1 MPTDL
6 RTGFEQLRE
15 RARREQYVMQGEL
28 EDIADSGSHRDRIV
42 GALSPSARLLFDAI
56 DGNVAAATRSRG
68 ERTLLV
74 TVRVFSSEWL
84 DTARQAVKASIR
96 AAWPDQYLTITVLT
110 ATSESRLEHGYP
122 FELQRLPEMLAE
134 ASPCLCLFPPD
145 HEPQEMLRAI
155 SDAVVEIADPARE
168 DIERLLGLGDALP
181 HLPDGTMG
189 SAYRPLEL
197 DFAVGRGRSP
207 AERLRLLQEIRE
219 LRLADEAR
227 EGAGRSGASVEA
239 RPRIEDLH
247 GYGDAG
253 RWALQLVAD
262 LSAYRKGTIGWEDVD
277 AGALFVGPPGTG
289 KTLLAQA
296 IANSA
301 GVHFIATSYAQWQ
314 SNRSGHLGDVTKA
327 IRAVF
332 EAAAK
337 NLPAIVFI
345 DEIDTVQGRG
355 GSDRSADA
363 WFTAIVTCLLEC
375 LDGIGRR
382 EGVVVI
388 AACNDD
394 ANLDAALLR
403 SGRLDR
409 RFWIDLP
416 DEASLA
422 GIFRHHL
429 GDGIDPSAID
439 RVATLFAGTLSGA
452 DVVRIARDARRWARL
467 AGRPL
472 QTEDLIAV
480 AVPGDE
486 RAPAVR
492 RRIAIHEAGHAVAR
506 MNFGQVPTSL
516 SLVETEHSGGA
527 VVFDVDEASFEGL
540 PGDVVKE
547 AVCMLAGRA
556 AEEVILGSPSA
567 GAGGSASSDLAQVTR
582 IVANAETS
590 LGFGGTLVHG
600 AQIDGAAVH
609 RRLARLY
616 AETIVL
622 VRRHRAAIEALA
634 HLALKRRVLGR
645 AALAEFARGHGF
657 MDPDHGG
664 PA

>member
-1 MPTDL
+1 MIDRADPEDL
-6 RTGFEQLRE
+6 ALFNAATYEI
-15 RARREQYVMQGEL
+15 V
-28 EDIADSGSHRDRIV
+28 ED
-42 GALSPSARLLFDAI
+42 LSPSARMLFDAVDANI
-56 DGNVAAATRSRG
+56 AATTRSRG
-68 ERTLLV
+68 DRPLLV
-74 TVRVFSSEWL
+74 TASVFSEDWL
-84 DTARQAVKASIR
+84 DSARQAIKTAIR
-96 AAWPDQYLTITVLT
+96 AAWPDPHLPITTMT
-110 ATSESRLEHGYP
+110 ATTAHRLEHGYP
-122 FELQRLPEMLAE
+122 FELHRLPEMLNE
-134 ASPCLCLFPPD
+134 TTPCICLFPPQ
-145 HEPQEMLRAI
+145 HEAPEILRAI
-155 SDAVVEIADPARE
+155 SDAFIEIADPSRE
-168 DIERLLGLGDALP
+168 DLEFRLGFLDEPP
-181 HLPDGTMG
+181 HLPDGTTG
-189 SAYRPLEL
+189 SVYRPLEL
-197 DFAVGRGRSP
+197 DFAVGRGRTP
-207 AERLRLLQEIRE
+207 ADRLRLLEEIRGMRIATE
-219 LRLADEAR
+219 QATPGTRVTK
-227 EGAGRSGASVEA
+227 G
-239 RPRIEDLH
+239 PRIEDLH

-262 LSAYRKGTIGWEDVD
+262 LSAYRRGEIGWEDVD

-301 GVHFIATSYAQWQ
+301 GVHFTATSYAQWQ
-314 SNRSGHLGDVTKA
+314 SNKSGHLGDVTKA

-332 EAAAK
+332 EASAK

-394 ANLDAALLR
+394 ANLDAALVR

-429 GDGIDPSAID
+429 GDGIDQSAID
-439 RVATLFAGTLSGA
+439 RIATLFAGTLSGA
-452 DVVRIARDARRWARL
+452 DVVRIARDARRRARL
-467 AGRPL
+467 AGHAL

-480 AVPGDE
+480 AVPEDE
-486 RAPAVR
+486 RSSALR
-492 RRIAIHEAGHAVAR
+492 RRIAIHEAGHAIAR
-506 MNFGQVPTSL
+506 MHFGQVPASL
-516 SLVETEHSGGA
+516 SLVETETAGGA
-527 VVFDVDEASFEGL
+527 VIFDVDHTSFEGL
-540 PGDVVKE
+540 AVDISKE
-547 AVCMLAGRA
+547 AVCLLAGRA

-582 IVANAETS
+582 IVGNAEMS

-600 AQIDGAAVH
+600 HKVDGVSVH
-609 RRLARLY
+609 HRLARLY
-616 AETIVL
+616 AETLVL
-622 VRRHRAAIEALA
+622 VRRHRPAIEALA
-634 HLALKRRVLGR
+634 VLALERRVLGR
-645 AALAEFARGHGF
+645 AALKDFAKDYGLSS
-657 MDPDHGG
+657 
-664 PA
+664 